1 MEKREMTNSS
11 GTCNLTPLS
20 WHHLTGV
27 DSEWEGSPAFH
38 TAAETETQGGSL
50 SISGLG
56 LRTMYFEFQAK
67 IGL

>member
-20 WHHLTGV
+20 WRHLTGV

-38 TAAETETQGGSL
+38 TAAETETQGGSEL
-50 SISGLG
+50 AYPGIWAG
-56 LRTMYFEFQAK
+56 MQA
-67 IGL
+67 L